1 MGLEDIIL
9 RALFLPGELCIVSVH
24 LHLGMLLTRS
34 FTGIRFVAT
43 NFIDGTV
50 EGTPADLKVYIDSSL
65 SNDHTYYGN
74 GCSGFKIYSSPCA
87 SSIVK
92 DGDNED
98 QKIGV
103 YYNFQ
108 ASTVGSGAAITTDNT
123 NSPDTF
129 CPLGWQLPYSGTD
142 GDYYDKSKSNDFL
155 FNTYGIAD
163 SQSGANQF
171 RSYPFSYILSGR
183 IRFETSGLR
192 FLDNA
197 GFLWPITIGGP
208 GLAFR
213 TEIWDSVV
221 RYADNA
227 FDMNFGYNVRCICKL
242 ASGCNNFV
250 YALK

>member
-1 MGLEDIIL
+1 MAGTDI
-9 RALFLPGELCIVSVH
+9 S
-24 LHLGMLLTRS
+24 
-34 FTGIRFVAT
+34 
-43 NFIDGTV
+43 DK
-50 EGTPADLKVYIDSSL
+50 ADDLIAH
-65 SNDHTYYGN
+65 DHTYYGN
-74 GCSGFKIYSSPCA
+74 GCP
-87 SSIVK
+87 
-92 DGDNED
+92 GDNGQPDSYKSCSTRIVNTFDGEP
-98 QKIGV
+98 QLIGA

-183 IRFETSGLR
+183 IRFDVSGLR

-197 GFLWPITIGGP
+197 GFLWPMTIGGP

-213 TEIWDSVV
+213 TEIWYSAV
-221 RYADNA
+221 RYADSA
-227 FDMNFGYNVRCICKL
+227 FGMNFGYNVRCVDCFSIHSSTARWQEIL
-242 ASGCNNFV
+242 RI
-250 YALK
+250 